1 MGADGYESKVYI
13 DREFQFSAKMKYSG
27 IANNAYGEEGDPDHM
42 KYTIQTTQ
50 AKVKFGLKFDPGTNV
65 LYSLRP
71 PESGDRPSYG
81 SGINQLIQSRMPG
94 TSFSYIVKAED
105 GSLIKQETVSFHG
118 PNRMIVEEAA
128 NDVAMIT
135 VYEKQ

>member
-1 MGADGYESKVYI
+1 MGGDEYESKVFI
-13 DREFQFSAKMKYSG
+13 DGEFQFSSTMKYSG
-27 IANNAYGEEGDPDHM
+27 IAQNSYGQEGDQDYM
-42 KYTIQTTQ
+42 KYTIESTQ
-50 AKVKFGLKFDPGTNV
+50 GQVTYLFCKGLQF
-65 LYSLRP
+65 
-71 PESGDRPSYG
+71 
-81 SGINQLIQSRMPG
+81 IILIQSRMPG
-94 TSFSYIVKAED
+94 MSFCYQVKAED